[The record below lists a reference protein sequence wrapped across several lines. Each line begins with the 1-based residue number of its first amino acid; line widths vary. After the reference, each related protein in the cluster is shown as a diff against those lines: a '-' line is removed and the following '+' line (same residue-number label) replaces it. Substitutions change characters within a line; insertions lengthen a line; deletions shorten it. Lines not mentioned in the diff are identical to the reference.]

1 VETVAAAVAIATAA
15 AEATAGSFFVSEL
28 ARKKATDPVAFFFEP
43 KRYCSCVLEFL
54 THSGIRIE
62 SGNFTKGSN
71 NIRMERFFAT
81 CPRGLELILADELRA
96 LKAEKVHAVGGGVQ
110 FVGAFSLC
118 YRVNL
123 ESRIA
128 SRVLW
133 QVASGSYQSEDDI
146 YRLSYALRWTDFF
159 DAGRTIRVD
168 VSATKSPL
176 TSLNFVALKI
186 KDAVC
191 DQIRR
196 TSNRRPSVDTR
207 EPDIPIQ
214 AHLTD
219 RDFSLY
225 LDTTGEPLFKRGQRL
240 ATGEAPLRENLAA
253 GILRLAGWTPDAPLL
268 DPMCG
273 SATILLE
280 AAHMALD
287 LASGLGRHFAFEKF
301 KNCDRRRWREQLQ
314 EAASRQKRKVPLAIY
329 GSDISG
335 DALRAARI
343 NLAAAGLDK
352 VVILKRANVLDISAP
367 AKEGILVTNPP
378 YGVRL
383 GEDEQLAEFYPKLG
397 DVLKKQ
403 FTGWRAYLLSADMRL
418 PKLIRL
424 AASKRTPLFN
434 GALECR
440 LFEYKLVEGGMRKKK
455 SEQESRDSP

>member
-1 VETVAAAVAIATAA
+1 M
-15 AEATAGSFFVSEL
+15 EL
-28 ARKKATDPVAFFFEP
+28 
-43 KRYCSCVLEFL
+43 L
-54 THSGIRIE
+54 
-62 SGNFTKGSN
+62 
-71 NIRMERFFAT
+71 
-81 CPRGLELILADELRA
+81 LADELRA

-110 FVGAFSLC
+110 FFGDFFLC
-118 YRVNL
+118 YGVNL
-123 ESRIA
+123 ASRLA

-133 QVASGSYQSEDDI
+133 QVAHGGYQSENDI
-146 YRLSYALRWTDFF
+146 YRISYAVPWGDFF

-168 VSATKSPL
+168 VSATRSPL
-176 TSLNFVALKI
+176 ASLNFVTLRI

-191 DQIRR
+191 DKIRR
-196 TSNRRPSVDTR
+196 ISSRRPSVDTR

-225 LDTTGEPLFKRGQRL
+225 LDTTGQPLFKRGQRL
-240 ATGEAPLRENLAA
+240 ATGDAPLRENLAA
-253 GILRLAGWTPDAPLL
+253 GILKIAGWTPEVPLL

-280 AAHMALD
+280 AANIALD
-287 LASGLGRHFAFEKF
+287 IAPGLGRHFAFEKF
-301 KNCDRRRWREQLQ
+301 KNFDGRHWRGQLQ
-314 EAASRQKRKVPLAIY
+314 EGLSRQKRKAPLAIF

-335 DALRAARI
+335 DALSAARV
-343 NLAAAGLDK
+343 NLRGAGLDK
-352 VVILKRANVLDISAP
+352 VVSLKKANVLDISAP
-367 AKEGILVTNPP
+367 AKEGIIATNPP

-383 GEDEQLAEFYPKLG
+383 GEQQQLAEFYPKLG

-403 FTGWRAYLLSADMRL
+403 FTGWRAYLLSADMQL

-440 LFEYKLVEGGMRKKK
+440 LFEYRMVEGGMRKKN
-455 SEQESRDSP
+455 EHESRDSS